1 LDTRLKSG
9 EIEEINNRI
18 KDLEAAASKRDKDI
32 EEARKI
38 LDIKTDSPELRIHEF
53 EVHLQSY
60 KMQMEN
66 DSKELESLRTRKA
79 ALQKENSR
87 ASLNNW
93 TMATVLYVVIGS
105 MLAAFLAPTPAT
117 QNGELVLT
125 DVWQVIVWG
134 GGWVAFVSLADFG
147 KLDANKKKIWTE
159 TIGEYEKEVGKKAA
173 EANAAADKANK
184 VLAQN
189 EKLKALVKDYKDILE
204 KMKTQV

>member
-1 LDTRLKSG
+1 
-9 EIEEINNRI
+9 
-18 KDLEAAASKRDKDI
+18 
-32 EEARKI
+32 
-38 LDIKTDSPELRIHEF
+38 
-53 EVHLQSY
+53 
-60 KMQMEN
+60 
-66 DSKELESLRTRKA
+66 
-79 ALQKENSR
+79 
-87 ASLNNW
+87 
-93 TMATVLYVVIGS
+93 
-105 MLAAFLAPTPAT
+105 
-117 QNGELVLT
+117 
-125 DVWQVIVWG
+125 VIVWG